1 MTTTKTTADGL
12 DHQTKT
18 VPIVDR
24 SILMHVTLRL
34 AKSFFFWLPATP
46 RAAVP
51 SPLPGRGRGRG
62 PWGVGRRFVGFWAGW
77 SPRSPKYLRRGRW

>member
-34 AKSFFFWLPATP
+34 AKSFFFLASCHAARRRAVSTP
-46 RAAVP
+46 G
-51 SPLPGRGRGRG
+51 PGSGSGTMGCRTPIRRLLGRVE
-62 PWGVGRRFVGFWAGW
+62 PEK
-77 SPRSPKYLRRGRW
+77 P

>member
-1 MTTTKTTADGL
+1 MTTTKTTTDGL

-24 SILMHVTLRL
+24 SILMHDTLRL

-51 SPLPGRGRGRG
+51 SPLPGRGRG
-62 PWGVGRRFVGFWAGW
+62 PWGVGRRFVGFWAGVELEK
-77 SPRSPKYLRRGRW
+77 P